1 MRIISGSRRSRIIK
15 SLPGEN
21 TRPTLDVVKEAG
33 FSIIG
38 PWIHE
43 KNVLDLFAGSG
54 NIGLEALSRGAKS
67 VSFVDGSNPAC
78 NIIKENIKS
87 LDFINQSTVYRM
99 DCFQACRFLKNKN
112 TIFDLVYLDPPY
124 QKLDINKI
132 LFALTPITSIDS
144 LIIYEC
150 LKEDSVEIHE
160 PYVIDKTSSYGRI
173 ALYFIR
179 RTV

>member
-1 MRIISGSRRSRIIK
+1 MRIIAGTRRSRIIN

-21 TRPTLDVVKEAG
+21 TRPTLDVVKEAC
-33 FSIIG
+33 FAKIG
-38 PWIHE
+38 PWIRD

-67 VSFVDGSNPAC
+67 VSFVDGSSPAC

-87 LDFINQSTVYRM
+87 LDFTNQSTVYRM

-112 TIFDLVYLDPPY
+112 NVFDLVYLDPPY
-124 QKLDINKI
+124 QKLDLNKI
-132 LFALTPITSIDS
+132 LSALIPITSVDS
-144 LIIYEC
+144 VIIYEC
-150 LKEDSVEIHE
+150 LKDDIVEIHE
-160 PYVIDKTSSYGRI
+160 PYSLDKTSSYGRI